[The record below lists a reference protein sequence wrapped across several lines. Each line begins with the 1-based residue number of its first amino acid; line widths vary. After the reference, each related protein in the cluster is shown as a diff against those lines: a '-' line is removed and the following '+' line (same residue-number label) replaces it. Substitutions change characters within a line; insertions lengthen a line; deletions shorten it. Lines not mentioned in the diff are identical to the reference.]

1 MFDKTIDS
9 KSTYD
14 HDGIL
19 AKDLTEPIF
28 KSNRT
33 DGLSLINY
41 YRVSKEMQM
50 RPDLL
55 SYAAYGEMNYSEI
68 ILKESGLD
76 NPFAIEVNDILYV
89 PVLSTV
95 YSNVK
100 DLEEFSNDDGYRNG
114 AADKMS
120 NYDLVANYH
129 KYIDKSKAPKETGS
143 TAVNANI
150 PSSSSSIDPNLL
162 SSNFTGVTSSGKQ
175 FGGDYGLG
183 SNGIGGSV
191 IGYDGDGNE
200 IYSDSNGSNSGGS
213 VSGNGGGGKSP
224 VEANMANRGKSGIYV
239 SNGKIYFG
247 NNVSASADDVMDIA
261 GSNDVENELV
271 DCAKNGVTLGQFL
284 NATIKN
290 SIK

>member
-9 KSTYD
+9 KSTYN

-28 KSNRT
+28 KSNRSN
-33 DGLSLINY
+33 GLSLINY

-55 SYAAYGEMNYSEI
+55 SYSAYGETKYSEI

-89 PVLSTV
+89 PVLNTV

-100 DLEEFSNDDGYRNG
+100 DLGDFSNDDGYRNG
-114 AADKMS
+114 TADKMS

-129 KYIDKSKAPKETGS
+129 KYIDKAKTPKETGS
-143 TAVNANI
+143 TAVNASI

-175 FGGDYGLG
+175 FGGDYGAG
-183 SNGIGGSV
+183 ASGIGGSV

-200 IYSDSNGSNSGGS
+200 IYSGSNGSNSGGS
-213 VSGNGGGGKSP
+213 GNGEGGKSP

-247 NNVSASADDVMDIA
+247 NNVSASSDDVMDIA